1 MKALAG
7 EVWGWCE
14 RTGAFGRTV
23 TVELRY
29 ADFRTLTRSR
39 TGAEPIAGRAALAGA
54 ALGLVRGVFPLE
66 KRVRLLGV
74 AVSGFG
80 AEQRDDEHQIAFDFG
95 QPG

>member
-1 MKALAG
+1 M
-7 EVWGWCE
+7 
-14 RTGAFGRTV
+14 TV
-23 TVELRY
+23 KLRY

-39 TGAEPIAGRAALAGA
+39 TGAEPIAGRAALVGA

-66 KRVRLLGV
+66 KKVRLLGV

-80 AEQRDDEHQIAFDFG
+80 AGGREDGHQIAFDFG